1 MTRRSVS
8 GSPSTIKR
16 SAQAPAAILPSLPSC
31 LRSAALVMVGAHS
44 AELRTDERIHIGKAA
59 TFRGQLLMELVPGM
73 DQVWAHLQCYSPSAA
88 RATPTSRTEPSRN
101 ASAEP
106 SCISMQGQ
114 SSQIGMDRRGKRR
127 AGIDSIEA
135 CRRELDQIGFLDQR
149 LDRRLRRHA
158 PADDLEIDLWRTA
171 PGAGRQ
177 GERFDST
184 N

>member
-1 MTRRSVS
+1 MLLNISRPRHADEPDRAVEERF
-8 GSPSTIKR
+8 GG
-16 SAQAPAAILPSLPSC
+16 
-31 LRSAALVMVGAHS
+31 V
-44 AELRTDERIHIGKAA
+44 ELYQHA
-59 TFRGQLLMELVPGM
+59 
-73 DQVWAHLQCYSPSAA
+73 
-88 RATPTSRTEPSRN
+88 
-101 ASAEP
+101 
-106 SCISMQGQ
+106 GQ